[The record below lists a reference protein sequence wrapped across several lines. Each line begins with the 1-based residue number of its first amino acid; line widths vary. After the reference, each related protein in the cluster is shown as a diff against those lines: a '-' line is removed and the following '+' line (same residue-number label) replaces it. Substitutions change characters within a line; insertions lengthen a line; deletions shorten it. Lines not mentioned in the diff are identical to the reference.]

1 MPISSRVLNGL
12 GFFSLDGG
20 YKMSITQEELTA
32 AYETVVQYLKE
43 RTTSTDEERENLDD
57 TAARAAKALNEIIL
71 PIDTIQ
77 AELDKIIARVFP
89 SNSTAG
95 LLPMV
100 VHGPV
105 PLVSMCPHH
114 LMVVEYQCY
123 VAYLPK
129 PGNVLGI
136 SKLSRI
142 AQTLA
147 ARPIMQE
154 QLAEDIADALY
165 KGVAD
170 DHIFPSL
177 DSGGS
182 ATYLRGRHTC
192 QSCRGVKSPALTS
205 STTIRGGFICED
217 GSMEQ
222 RFLTQISLIESS
234 NR

>member
-1 MPISSRVLNGL
+1 MAVS
-12 GFFSLDGG
+12 
-20 YKMSITQEELTA
+20 QEDLTA
-32 AYETVVQYLKE
+32 AYATIVQYLSD
-43 RTTSTDEERENLDD
+43 RTTITDEERENLAD
-57 TAARAAKALNEIIL
+57 TAERAAKALNEIIL
-71 PIDTIQ
+71 PIDTVQ
-77 AELDKIIARVFP
+77 NELEKIITRIFP
-89 SNSTAG
+89 SNSSES

-114 LMVVEYQCY
+114 LMVVEYECY

-129 PGNVLGI
+129 PGGVLGI

-147 ARPIMQE
+147 QRPIMQE
-154 QLAEDIADALY
+154 QLAEDIADVLF
-165 KGVAD
+165 KGDVD
-170 DHIFPSL
+170 GHFPAL

-182 ATYLRGRHTC
+182 AAYLRGRHTC

-205 STTIRGGFICED
+205 STTIRGGFVCDD

-222 RFLTQISLIESS
+222 RFLTQISLIEQHG
-234 NR
+234 RGR

>member
-1 MPISSRVLNGL
+1 MTV
-12 GFFSLDGG
+12 
-20 YKMSITQEELTA
+20 TQEDLTA
-32 AYETVVQYLKE
+32 AYATIVQYLSD
-43 RTTSTDEERENLDD
+43 RTTLTDEERENLAD

-71 PIDTIQ
+71 PIETIQ
-77 AELDKIIARVFP
+77 AELTKIIARVFP
-89 SNSTAG
+89 SNSTEG

-100 VHGPV
+100 VHGPI

-114 LMVVEYQCY
+114 LMVVEYECY

-129 PGNVLGI
+129 PGGVLGI

-147 ARPIMQE
+147 QRPIMQE
-154 QLAEDIADALY
+154 QLAEDIADVLF
-165 KGVAD
+165 KGETENANL
-170 DHIFPSL
+170 PSL

-182 ATYLRGRHTC
+182 AAYLRGRHTC

-205 STTIRGGFICED
+205 STTIRGGFVCDD

-222 RFLTQISLIESS
+222 RFLTQITLIEQHG
-234 NR
+234 RR